1 MHDYKLYKAHLSELE
16 QQLAGAYHRQL
27 VLITGSPAWC
37 YELLNSLIDENN
49 ALVLSKQCAIKN
61 SYWPTRTHQIL
72 GQEFTHA
79 VYDGF
84 SGLHPDK
91 LAALAGTVKAGGILF
106 LLLPELDDLASWQD
120 PALST
125 MQSHGQSIDY
135 SLFNQRFAAI
145 IKPLPT
151 FHFSEKNGYISNN
164 TSYVMHNKIDYEP
177 QQNCVEQIVKVAN
190 GRANRPLLINADR
203 GRGKSAALGLAAAKL
218 AGKKII
224 ICSTQFKAT
233 HSSFKHLANE
243 LNLQYNTEHKQLAN
257 LHYVAPD
264 ALLNALPECDLLLVD
279 EAAAIPVPLLLKIL
293 AHYPRIVF
301 ASTLVGYEGNGRGY
315 TIRFSNY
322 IKAHYKASKV
332 VTLDQPLR
340 FAKHDPLEKH
350 IRTLLA
356 LDAQY
361 KELSSD
367 QLGQPV
373 HSEITQQ
380 YLVNNEALLQQVIAL
395 LALAHYQSSVNDLRQ
410 LLDAPSQ
417 RIFISKINNQLVG
430 VCLIAIEGGL
440 SEDLALQ
447 VISGERRPQGHL
459 MAQTLSQLSFN
470 DDYFTQLSARV
481 VRIAID
487 PSSHN
492 VGFGKKLL
500 SYCESQVKS
509 QCSWFGA
516 SFGATAQ
523 LLNFWQN
530 QGFDTVKLGYQ
541 RDKSTAEHSALV
553 VKCLNNKSAI
563 IQPLKKQ
570 FKNDF
575 FYGLL
580 THFKTLDWQLV
591 SILIAGFS
599 DELVSPETR
608 ERLALLVNNSF
619 TQFNISATLWQVVN
633 QSPSCMSQLTES
645 DKRLLIKLVLQNEC
659 NEKVIQ
665 HLGLLG
671 KKQLENQFKHAIK
684 NLTSAI

>member
-16 QQLAGAYHRQL
+16 QQLADAYHRQL

-37 YELLNSLIDENN
+37 YELLNSLIDEKNT
-49 ALVLSKQCAIKN
+49 LVVSKQCAIKN

-72 GQEFTHA
+72 GQEFAHA

-91 LAALAGTVKAGGILF
+91 FSALAGAIKAGGILF

-125 MQSHGQSIDY
+125 VQSHGHTIEY

-145 IKPLPT
+145 IKPLPA
-151 FHFSEKNGYISNN
+151 FNFSEKNGCISNHISSV
-164 TSYVMHNKIDYEP
+164 THNKIDYLP

-218 AGKKII
+218 ADKKVI

-233 HSSFKHLANE
+233 HSSFKHLAKE
-243 LNLQYNTEHKQLAN
+243 LGMQYNAEHKQLAN

-264 ALLNALPECDLLLVD
+264 ALLNTLPECDLLLVD
-279 EAAAIPVPLLLKIL
+279 EAAAIPVPLLLKML

-322 IKAHYKASKV
+322 IKTHYKASKV
-332 VTLDQPLR
+332 ITLDEPLR

-350 IRTLLA
+350 TRTLFA

-361 KELSSD
+361 KELSSA
-367 QLGQPV
+367 QLEQPV

-380 YLVNNEALLQQVIAL
+380 FLVNNEPLLQQVIAL

-417 RIFISKINNQLVG
+417 RLFISKINNQLVG

-470 DDYFTQLSARV
+470 NDYLTQLSARV

-492 VGFGKKLL
+492 MGFGKKLL
-500 SYCESQVKS
+500 SYCESQVKC

-553 VKCLNNKSAI
+553 VKCLSNKSAI

-575 FYGLL
+575 FYALL

-591 SILIAGFS
+591 SILIEGFS
-599 DELVSPETR
+599 DELISPETH
-608 ERLALLVNNSF
+608 ERLALLVNSNF
-619 TQFNISATLWQVVN
+619 TQFNISATLWQVMN
-633 QSPSCMSQLTES
+633 QSPSCMSQLIES
-645 DKRLLIKLVLQNEC
+645 DKQLLIKLVLQNEC

-671 KKQLENQFKHAIK
+671 KKQLENQFKLAIK

>member
-1 MHDYKLYKAHLSELE
+1 MHDYKLYKAHLNELE

-49 ALVLSKQCAIKN
+49 TLVVSKQCAIKN

-72 GQEFTHA
+72 GQEFAHA

-91 LAALAGTVKAGGILF
+91 LAALTGTVKAGGILF

-125 MQSHGQSIDY
+125 VQSHGQSIDY

-145 IKPLPT
+145 IKRLPA
-151 FHFSEKNGYISNN
+151 FHFSEQNGCISNLVSSV
-164 TSYVMHNKIDYEP
+164 TDNKIDYLP

-218 AGKKII
+218 ADTKII
-224 ICSTQFKAT
+224 ICSTQFKAS
-233 HSSFKHLANE
+233 HSSFKHLAKE
-243 LNLQYNTEHKQLAN
+243 LGMQYNAEHKQLAN

-264 ALLNALPECDLLLVD
+264 TLLNTLPECDLLLVD
-279 EAAAIPVPLLLKIL
+279 EAAAIPVPLLLKML

-322 IKAHYKASKV
+322 IKTHYKASKV
-332 VTLDQPLR
+332 ITLDEPLR

-350 IRTLLA
+350 TRTLFA

-361 KELSSD
+361 KELSSA
-367 QLGQPV
+367 QLEQPV

-380 YLVNNEALLQQVIAL
+380 FLVNNEPLLQQVIAL
-395 LALAHYQSSVNDLRQ
+395 LALAHYQS
-410 LLDAPSQ
+410 
-417 RIFISKINNQLVG
+417 NNQLVG

-459 MAQTLSQLSFN
+459 MAQALSQLSFN
-470 DDYFTQLSARV
+470 NDYLTQLSARV

-487 PSSHN
+487 PCSHN
-492 VGFGKKLL
+492 MGFGKKLL

-530 QGFDTVKLGYQ
+530 QGFDTIKLGYQ

-553 VKCLNNKSAI
+553 VKCLSNKSAI

-575 FYGLL
+575 FYALL

-591 SILIAGFS
+591 SILIEGFS
-599 DELVSPETR
+599 DELISLETH
-608 ERLALLVNNSF
+608 ERLALLVNSNF
-619 TQFNISATLWQVVN
+619 TQFNISATLWQVMN
-633 QSPSCMSQLTES
+633 QSPSCMSQLIES
-645 DKRLLIKLVLQNEC
+645 DKQLLIKLVLQNEC

-671 KKQLENQFKHAIK
+671 KKQLENQFKLAIK

>member
-49 ALVLSKQCAIKN
+49 TLVVSKQCAIKN

-145 IKPLPT
+145 IKLLPT

-164 TSYVMHNKIDYEP
+164 TSYVKHNKINYEP
-177 QQNCVEQIVKVAN
+177 QQNCVDQIVKVAN

-218 AGKKII
+218 AGKKVI

-279 EAAAIPVPLLLKIL
+279 EAAAIPVPLLLKML
-293 AHYPRIVF
+293 AHYSRIVF

-322 IKAHYKASKV
+322 IKAYYKASKV
-332 VTLDQPLR
+332 LALDEPLR
-340 FAKHDPLEKH
+340 FAKHDPLEQH

-367 QLGQPV
+367 QLEQPV

-380 YLVNNEALLQQVIAL
+380 SLVNNEPLLQQVIAL

-410 LLDAPSQ
+410 LLDTPSQ
-417 RIFISKINNQLVG
+417 RIFISRINNLLVG

-447 VISGERRPQGHL
+447 VTSGERRPQGHL

-492 VGFGKKLL
+492 MGFGKKLL

-509 QCSWFGA
+509 QCNWFGA

-645 DKRLLIKLVLQNEC
+645 DKQLLIKLVLQNEC

>member
-1 MHDYKLYKAHLSELE
+1 MHDYKRYKAHLNELG
-16 QQLAGAYHRQL
+16 QQLADAYHRQL
-27 VLITGSPAWC
+27 ILITGSSAWC
-37 YELLNSLIDENN
+37 YELLYSLIDDDNT
-49 ALVLSKQCAIKN
+49 LVVSKQSALKN

-72 GQEFTHA
+72 GQEFAHA

-91 LAALAGTVKAGGILF
+91 LAALGGAVKAGGMLF
-106 LLLPELDDLASWQD
+106 LLLPELDDLPTWQD
-120 PALST
+120 PSLST
-125 MQSHGQSIDY
+125 VQSHGHTINY
-135 SLFNQRFAAI
+135 SLFNQRFATV
-145 IKPLPT
+145 IKQLPA
-151 FHFSEKNGYISNN
+151 FHFSEKDGCINN
-164 TSYVMHNKIDYEP
+164 AVTSVTYNKIDYEP
-177 QQNCVEQIVKVAN
+177 QQSCVDQIIKVAN

-203 GRGKSAALGLAAAKL
+203 GRGKSAALGLATAKL
-218 AGKKII
+218 TDKKVI
-224 ICSTQFKAT
+224 ICSTQFKAA
-233 HSSFKHLANE
+233 HSSFKHLAKE
-243 LNLQYNTEHKQLAN
+243 LGLQYNPEKKQLAN
-257 LHYVAPD
+257 LHHVAPD
-264 ALLNALPECDLLLVD
+264 ALLSTLPSCDLLLVD
-279 EAAAIPVPLLLKIL
+279 EAAAIPVPLLLKML

-332 VTLDQPLR
+332 ITLDEPLR
-340 FAKHDPLEKH
+340 FAKHDPLEQH
-350 IRTLLA
+350 IRSLLA

-361 KELSSD
+361 KELSSA
-367 QLGQPV
+367 QLEQPV

-380 YLVNNEALLQQVIAL
+380 FLVNNEPLLQQVIAL

-417 RIFISKINNQLVG
+417 RLFISKINNQLIG
-430 VCLIAIEGGL
+430 VCLITIEGGL
-440 SEDLALQ
+440 SEELALQ

-470 DDYFTQLSARV
+470 NSYLRQLSARV

-492 VGFGKKLL
+492 IGFGKKLL

-509 QCSWFGA
+509 QCSWLGA

-553 VKCLNNKSAI
+553 VKCLSNKSAI

-591 SILIAGFS
+591 SILIEGFS
-599 DELVSPETR
+599 DGLISPETR
-608 ERLALLVNNSF
+608 ERLTLLVNSNF
-619 TQFNISATLWQVVN
+619 TQFSISATLWQIIN
-633 QSPSCMSQLTES
+633 QSPSCISQLKES
-645 DKRLLIKLVLQNEC
+645 DKQLLIKLVLQHES

-671 KKQLENQFKHAIK
+671 KKQLENQFKHVVK
-684 NLTSAI
+684 NLTNGI